1 VIILDTNVLSEAIK
15 PAPSDA
21 VLRWLAAQAPH
32 EVFAT
37 SITQAEIL
45 YGVELLPAGKRRDRM
60 AAAVDKI
67 FTEDLK
73 TPILTFD
80 EYAARAYAKLAAARQ
95 ASGRPIAQSD
105 GMIAAIA
112 LTHRGAVATRDI
124 GGFEGCGIQLI
135 NPWSA

>member
-1 VIILDTNVLSEAIK
+1 MIVLDTNLLSEAIK

-67 FTEDLK
+67 F
-73 TPILTFD
+73 P
-80 EYAARAYAKLAAARQ
+80 
-95 ASGRPIAQSD
+95 
-105 GMIAAIA
+105 
-112 LTHRGAVATRDI
+112 
-124 GGFEGCGIQLI
+124 
-135 NPWSA
+135 